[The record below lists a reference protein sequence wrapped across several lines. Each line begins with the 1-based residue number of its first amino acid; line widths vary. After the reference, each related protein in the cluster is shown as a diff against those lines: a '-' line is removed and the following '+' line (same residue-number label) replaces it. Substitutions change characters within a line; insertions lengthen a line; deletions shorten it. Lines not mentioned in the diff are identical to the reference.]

1 MKITRIKTHFR
12 HLNLFKISFEF
23 TSCGTLTAKVQ
34 IRKYFDLTQIYQ
46 LFKDL
51 SIFKTAYNEINFP
64 I

>member
-1 MKITRIKTHFR
+1 MKLTRIKTHFR

-23 TSCGTLTAKVQ
+23 TSCDTLIAKVQ
-34 IRKYFDLTQIYQ
+34 IRKYFDLSQIYQ
-46 LFKDL
+46 IFKDL